1 MQEITDGS
9 RIENPSLRFQ
19 IKKKNRTIL
28 IRFKN
33 KGGKTRS
40 PISQVESHITHEH

>member
-19 IKKKNRTIL
+19 IKKKKIEL
-28 IRFKN
+28 FLSALKI
-33 KGGKTRS
+33 KGEKRGVLLVK
-40 PISQVESHITHEH
+40 

>member
-19 IKKKNRTIL
+19 IKKKIEL
-28 IRFKN
+28 FLSALKI
-33 KGGKTRS
+33 KGEKRGVLLVK
-40 PISQVESHITHEH
+40 